1 MRKNF
6 EFENIPAFDAIKRFQ
21 DYYENSPMM
30 IAIQELQ
37 KTMDAVNV
45 PLDGVTTAVQT
56 FRNAI
61 EPFDN
66 ITRNINQLYEPI
78 LQITRDYEP
87 LFNDSM
93 ISTLKSSL
101 STLKMFEGL
110 DFSALKS
117 VADALPDYELISSKL
132 VHQIDFE
139 NMAKLRD
146 DGEIT
151 DEEIAEEIEDII
163 KNKRFTFVETWDKI
177 KKSKWFLAMRCIL
190 VILAFFGK
198 PVIDKVHEETLE
210 AMGVTKFWE
219 DTGIYETLDS
229 LFGKEDNQ
237 RVATE
242 DEAKATVD
250 ESKTGNISKQK
261 REDLLSKVKEIRNFI
276 SNAPQD
282 ENTGNLLSY
291 LSEIEKDINGKKYG
305 LVFEEHREDIDE
317 VLETHTPVLTEETDL
332 FIDNGGQMN
341 FLIEGDN
348 LASLKLLEKTH
359 KGKIDIIY
367 IDPPYNTGK
376 KNDEQGGGFIYDD
389 AFVDENDMFIHSK
402 WLSFMNNRLRIAKRL
417 LKDNGIIFISIGKE
431 EVNSLKVL
439 CDEIFGEKNLLGQV
453 VRRTKTTSFRG
464 NYFALR
470 LDYILCYCT
479 GVVFPDKFMDVTDK
493 SKYTKIETMGR
504 YKGEAYKDDTAFY
517 LSTLETRPNQRYW
530 IECPDGE
537 LVIPPGSTFPYKK
550 IEGEKATPNDGDG
563 VWRWEVEQFKAKK
576 EYLSFKK
583 SKRSPLINAEG
594 KQAHWNVYTK
604 SYYCEK
610 EDNGNIPTE
619 LILDYI
625 NRMGTKE
632 LKDLKVDFSFPKP
645 SSLISY
651 LIKITNK
658 PSDITVLD
666 FFAGSGTAGHAVMK
680 LNAQDDGNRKYILCT
695 NNENNISRDVT
706 YERISRV
713 IDKEKYAASLKYYKV
728 DYLPI
733 SERMY
738 YEYADELLKHIREL
752 VELENGINFT
762 GNAEIAIVLTDD
774 ELDNFTQNIERY
786 SACRKLYM
794 GHDLLP
800 DEDQERIIEENNI
813 EINIIPDYYYR
824 DLQEA

>member
-317 VLETHTPVLTEETDL
+317 VLETHTPVLTEEPDL